1 MAKLSV
7 IIPACNAGGCIARS
21 VGSVLSSTFTDLELI
36 VVDDGS
42 KDNTGEIC
50 RNIAALDSRLR
61 YIYQD
66 NAGVSA
72 ARNRGIAEAQGEFIA
87 FVDADDL
94 IECTAYGDAF
104 EMMAEMG
111 CDSAAW
117 GYYEE
122 YPDGARIAKSAPM
135 ATGVYDHTAVQK
147 GIVLPLLQDRLSQN
161 LLLGTVWR
169 YIFRSDI
176 VKNIKFSGAY
186 LEDEVFLIEYFSHPT
201 RMAVLDRPLYGYL
214 QNPLSVTKR
223 YLGGFVDT
231 FLRTLDMKREL
242 IGRFDIPVSPEWLH
256 NSAWAG
262 LLIAVSNEYA
272 PGNPHGG
279 AARVREIAAMPI
291 FADAVAN
298 YRPVGMNRNKTL
310 VAKLLCCRQYALLG
324 LLYRVKNRGRK

>member
-72 ARNRGIAEAQGEFIA
+72 ARNRGIAEALGEFIA

-122 YPDGARIAKSAPM
+122 YPDGGRIAKSAPM
-135 ATGVYDHTAVQK
+135 ATGVYD
-147 GIVLPLLQDRLSQN
+147 IVLPLLQDRLSQN

-214 QNPLSVTKR
+214 QNPQSVTKR
-223 YLGGFVDT
+223 YLGEFVYT